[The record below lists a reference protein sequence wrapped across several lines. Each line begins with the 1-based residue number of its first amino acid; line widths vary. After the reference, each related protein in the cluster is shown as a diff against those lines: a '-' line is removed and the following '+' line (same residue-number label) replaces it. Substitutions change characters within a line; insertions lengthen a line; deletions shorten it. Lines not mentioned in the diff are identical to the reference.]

1 MREPRLHVDFNEM
14 LEPNLVL
21 LSKEDTKVD
30 SQGNVVILREGLPVQ
45 IYDDDSDVD
54 GKVDNL
60 VAAGVVERNV
70 ATGWGA
76 VAKWCC
82 RIDSNGIRHE
92 SELVDD

>member
-1 MREPRLHVDFNEM
+1 MKEPRLYVDFNEM

-21 LSKEDTKVD
+21 LSKEDTTVD
-30 SQGNVVILREGLPVQ
+30 SHGNVVVLREGATVR
-45 IYDDDSDVD
+45 IYDDDSDIN
-54 GKVDNL
+54 GNVDNL
-60 VAAGVVERNV
+60 VAEGIVERNI

-92 SELVDD
+92 SEC